1 MGPLFPFLRLFVFS
15 DNNKDFCIS
24 LIRILINRQQEL
36 VANIKAPK
44 RHGTRSNNNS
54 NEDLSNR

>member
-1 MGPLFPFLRLFVFS
+1 MGPLFPFLWLFVFS
-15 DNNKDFCIS
+15 DNIKDFCIS
-24 LIRILINRQQEL
+24 LIKMFITRQQEL